1 MLELDYKNP
10 TIWLRYA
17 ELEMKSGFLARAR
30 NVWDRAVTL
39 LPRVDALW
47 YKYVAMEE
55 VLGNA
60 ANARSLYERWMTW
73 EPDAA
78 AWQTYANFEGR
89 AGGAGAAERARGV
102 YERYLACHPSE
113 AAYIKVAKWEA
124 RASQR
129 ALARRVFERAL
140 DELREAE
147 RTQALYAAF
156 AAFEEDCGE
165 HDRARAI

>member
-1 MLELDYKNP
+1 VLELDYKNP

-60 ANARSLYERWMTW
+60 ANAAGLANDIAVDALSRQPGNERVLFVH
-73 EPDAA
+73 AA
-78 AWQTYANFEGR
+78 PGVVATNWGTEMPFFIR
-89 AGGAGAAERARGV
+89 AP
-102 YERYLACHPSE
+102 L
-113 AAYIKVAKWEA
+113 
-124 RASQR
+124 R
-129 ALARRVFERAL
+129 ALQAVAP
-140 DELREAE
+140 LRSPA
-147 RTQALYAAF
+147 
-156 AAFEEDCGE
+156 GVS
-165 HDRARAI
+165 